1 MLGAVNK
8 PLLLLLL
15 IGASAFMIYRLVA
28 ILGGDGAGQPQV
40 TAGTAAPSGGSRK
53 VAGPR
58 AAAGAV
64 SPLDPSLRLDL
75 LASSRAVNYTGSKR
89 NIFVFGA
96 ASGESAGAQ
105 SGGTRLPGKMMPDAG
120 APPDAPPDVPV
131 TPPVVLPLKFFGV
144 AQLSGTSQTNP
155 TINSLTKA
163 LLTNGDAIII
173 AQTGQTVA
181 QHYKILRIGVSKLE
195 LEDMR
200 DHSKHEIPLA
210 EPETPAPPPAR

>member
-15 IGASAFMIYRLVA
+15 IGASAFMAYRLVA
-28 ILGGDGAGQPQV
+28 ILGGDGAGQPQAV
-40 TAGTAAPSGGSRK
+40 AAPTGSSRK
-53 VAGPR
+53 AVSAR
-58 AAAGAV
+58 AAAGAI

-75 LASSRAVNYTGSKR
+75 LASSRAVNYAGSKR
-89 NIFVFGA
+89 NIFVFGS
-96 ASGESAGAQ
+96 ASGESTGAQ
-105 SGGTRLPGKMMPDAG
+105 SGGTQLPVAKTPD
-120 APPDAPPDVPV
+120 DEVPPDVPV
-131 TPPVVLPLKFFGV
+131 VPPGPPPVVLPLKFFGV
-144 AQLSGTSQTNP
+144 AQLSGTSSANP

-195 LEDMR
+195 LEDIR

-210 EPETPAPPPAR
+210 EQEAPAPPPAR